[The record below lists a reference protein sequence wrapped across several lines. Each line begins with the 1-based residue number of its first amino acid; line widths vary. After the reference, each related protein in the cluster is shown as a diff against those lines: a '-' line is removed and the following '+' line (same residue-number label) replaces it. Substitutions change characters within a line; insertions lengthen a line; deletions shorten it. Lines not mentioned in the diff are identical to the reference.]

1 MKLCLVH
8 CPDSALHV
16 LHPHEAL
23 VEGQIV
29 SHSVLQDK
37 HIKKNFFIGIQSL
50 SFFNPFLVAT
60 QCCRARDITLS
71 LLGYLKTRI
80 CLGGV

>member
-29 SHSVLQDK
+29 SHSVLKDK
-37 HIKKNFFIGIQSL
+37 HYLKIYFYELSL
-50 SFFNPFLVAT
+50 SSFLTVVEK
-60 QCCRARDITLS
+60 DDF
-71 LLGYLKTRI
+71 
-80 CLGGV
+80 

>member
-37 HIKKNFFIGIQSL
+37 HYFFYNLFKGIKSLFVFIL
-50 SFFNPFLVAT
+50 
-60 QCCRARDITLS
+60 ITF
-71 LLGYLKTRI
+71 YLQPNVVCTM
-80 CLGGV
+80 